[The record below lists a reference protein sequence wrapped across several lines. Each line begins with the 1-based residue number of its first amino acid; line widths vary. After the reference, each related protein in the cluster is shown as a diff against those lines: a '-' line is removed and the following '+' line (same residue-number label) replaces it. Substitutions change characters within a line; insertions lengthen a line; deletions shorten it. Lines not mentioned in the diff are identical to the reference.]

1 MKAFLEDKITIKSI
15 GVWGYLSHKIYGKN
29 NCYIFWVKIS
39 ATTKIT
45 VLTKT
50 YAAGRAS
57 NIELSMLVLDF
68 MVKCR
73 QKKTRWNF
81 CGIHGIS

>member
-15 GVWGYLSHKIYGKN
+15 GVWRYLSHKIYAKN
-29 NCYIFWVKIS
+29 NYVFCVKIS

-45 VLTKT
+45 VLNQT

-73 QKKTRWNF
+73 QKNTQWNF
-81 CGIHGIS
+81 CGIHGIF